1 MTNKSPAMISVI
13 VTVVLLLILGALSF
27 FIDLVVLN
35 GFSESA
41 GGAALIA
48 FGVCQSLGLI
58 LSAVF
63 SWRFTNFLLAKF
75 NWNTFLAAVV
85 SVIASVVLSGV
96 FTVPAFIISAAV
108 AEGMR

>member
-1 MTNKSPAMISVI
+1 MTNKTPAMISVI

-27 FIDLVVLN
+27 FVDLIVLN

-75 NWNTFLAAVV
+75 NWNTFLAVAV
-85 SVIASVVLSGV
+85 SVVASVILSGILA
-96 FTVPAFIISAAV
+96 VPAFIISAAV

>member
-1 MTNKSPAMISVI
+1 MPNKSPAIISVI

-41 GGAALIA
+41 GGSALIA

-58 LSAVF
+58 LSAF
-63 SWRFTNFLLAKF
+63 FARWLTNLLFYKF
-75 NWNTFLAAVV
+75 NWNKIWTVIV
-85 SVIASVVLSGV
+85 SVLASVILSGV
-96 FTVPAFIISAAV
+96 LAIPSFIISAVV
-108 AEGMR
+108 AEGLR